1 MRTTPE
7 VQISIVGPSYLRPRL
22 VVGTSPLGP
31 PSSRGGLK
39 RNPREAYENA
49 VCLPGPFHE
58 KRSNQVVLFPRFLVH
73 SGAPGKQSLKS
84 PCFVSSDFSCFNFF
98 PTRDG
103 SNRIYGK
110 MIYGIYTYI
119 LVYIHI
125 LYGSMKKKE
134 VMSEQEDVV
143 LMANAERGLTKSS
156 PISKRTVNDI
166 LVEKFVL
173 PNVIF
178 LSRLSLR
185 PHVVQPLSASKLR
198 SSQDVVLM
206 AIRTNQWKR
215 DPSEYAA

>member
-1 MRTTPE
+1 
-7 VQISIVGPSYLRPRL
+7 
-22 VVGTSPLGP
+22 
-31 PSSRGGLK
+31 
-39 RNPREAYENA
+39 
-49 VCLPGPFHE
+49 
-58 KRSNQVVLFPRFLVH
+58 
-73 SGAPGKQSLKS
+73 
-84 PCFVSSDFSCFNFF
+84 
-98 PTRDG
+98 
-103 SNRIYGK
+103 
-110 MIYGIYTYI
+110 
-119 LVYIHI
+119 
-125 LYGSMKKKE
+125 MKKKE